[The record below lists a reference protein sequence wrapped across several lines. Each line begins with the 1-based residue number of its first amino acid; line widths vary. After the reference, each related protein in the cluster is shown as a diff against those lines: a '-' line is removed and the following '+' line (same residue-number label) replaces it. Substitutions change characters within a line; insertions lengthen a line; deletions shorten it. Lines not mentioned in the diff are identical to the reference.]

1 VAAKS
6 RVPGSIYLNGRRYW
20 WSVRLPGETTRRAI
34 PLRPPGARYATTDR
48 RVAEQ
53 VARDLYAR
61 AVFRAEAATAP
72 PDAGTVAGLAKAY
85 MEHVEQ
91 HYIGPEGRPSQ
102 EPMHIR
108 LALAPLLDLYA
119 ALDPADFGPLALQT
133 VRQAMI
139 DADLSRRTVNQRTG
153 MIKRMFKW
161 ATAQE
166 LIPASTYHG
175 LLAVDGLKRGR
186 AGVREGRTV
195 TPIDETWVR
204 RTQAALPATVAAMV
218 EVQLWTGMRS
228 TEVCTMRP
236 CDIDRRGKVWTYTPA
251 AHKTT
256 HHGHRRVVPLGPK
269 AQAALRPFLDAARKT
284 NAYLFSPAE
293 SEADRRA
300 KQHAARKTP
309 LGQGNRPGT
318 NRRADPRR
326 TPGERYD
333 RTAYRRAIER
343 AIGKANRRTRA
354 DLKRRRVTDPDAI
367 QAALIPHWTPHQ
379 LRHTAATRIRR
390 EMGLDAARALLGH
403 RSLAIA
409 DTYAELDQAL
419 AAKAASQFG

>member
-1 VAAKS
+1 M
-6 RVPGSIYLNGRRYW
+6 
-20 WSVRLPGETTRRAI
+20 
-34 PLRPPGARYATTDR
+34 
-48 RVAEQ
+48 
-53 VARDLYAR
+53 
-61 AVFRAEAATAP
+61 FR
-72 PDAGTVAGLAKAY
+72 
-85 MEHVEQ
+85 
-91 HYIGPEGRPSQ
+91 
-102 EPMHIR
+102 
-108 LALAPLLDLYA
+108 
-119 ALDPADFGPLALQT
+119 
-133 VRQAMI
+133 
-139 DADLSRRTVNQRTG
+139 
-153 MIKRMFKW
+153 W

-166 LIPASTYHG
+166 LVPGNVYHS
-175 LLAVDGLKRGR
+175 LQAVDGLKRGR
-186 AGVREGRTV
+186 SGVREGRTV
-195 TPIDETWVR
+195 TPVDEAWVR

-251 AHKTT
+251 AHKTA

-269 AQAALRPFLDAARKT
+269 AQAALRPFLEATRKT
-284 NAYLFSPAE
+284 DAYLFSPAE

-300 KQHAARKTP
+300 RRHAARKTP

-318 NRRADPRR
+318 HRRPDPRV
-326 TPGERYD
+326 TPGDLYD

-343 AIGKANRRTRA
+343 AVGKANRLTRA
-354 DLKRRRVTDPDAI
+354 DPQRCCVTDPDAI

-403 RSLAIA
+403 RSLAVT

-419 AAKAASQFG
+419 AAKAAGRFG